1 MTLGTRPSQT
11 GRIIMKK
18 NTIELKNPPVKPN
31 QKKALKKAVEE
42 EPLAEGFIQEPHA
55 DYGLLNDET
64 NVVPVTK

>member
-1 MTLGTRPSQT
+1 
-11 GRIIMKK
+11 MKK
-18 NTIELKNPPVKPN
+18 KTIELKNPPVKPN
-31 QKKALKKAVEE
+31 QKKALKKAIEE